1 MELASP
7 PLAGRALVVSYGW
20 WLMPLAVGA
29 GTVVAGVAGPD
40 QVQVPA
46 TFAGVA
52 VTAASAVCVRLLVR
66 ARGQLRRGG
75 EEFRRSRAE
84 LSRQWERH
92 VAGLEGSFGVERSG
106 LRAEL
111 VEQARDFEARLV
123 ELARAHEAGVVAQAG
138 VWEERLAVQRA
149 VVGRLGDVYVPDAL
163 RRLRE
168 GEAIDDILLE
178 VGRDADAGPQLRVEL
193 RKVLRTA
200 LIGVEEEFDRSTSAE
215 QAVISIGSRI
225 HVLTSKL
232 RGRLHEMQGE
242 HGRLPAVARGLMELD
257 QEIGPADCLAASVG
271 VLGGSDRPGRQW
283 QEPQR
288 LLSVVRGG
296 IGRIKDFD
304 RVQVRHLPELGVDGG
319 LVDHLTLI
327 FAHLLDN
334 AARYSP
340 PTEAV
345 VVSGKEVPNGVG
357 IEIQDAGKG
366 LSEEKKREAEQS
378 LAGTSRGPGLGGISE
393 DANLGLRVVGAL
405 ARRYGIRVT
414 FADSPWL
421 GTSVVVVV
429 PHKFF
434 SALPA
439 VVSGP
444 APAPAAVAVAEP
456 VRTVPV
462 DSSGAVDTTPGGLP
476 RRRSIRND
484 LVGPQP
490 GVVVRGQSVAAVPP
504 DASFAGLAAFATA
517 GRESGPPH
525 EIPDRTPA
533 TDRDPARDG
542 DPVTD
547 RTPVTDGAPAMDGAA
562 VTDGAPVA
570 DRPSALDDVP
580 VTDRTAAA
588 DGAPVTDGAP
598 ALDGV
603 PVTNNVPVMDGVPV
617 TDGASAMDRTPV
629 TDGAPALDGAPVTN
643 NVPVTDGASALDGA
657 PVTNNVPVTD
667 GAPVTDRVP
676 VMDGVPALD
685 GAPVADGASVM
696 DRAPVADAVPVVDG
710 VPVLDGVSALGGGG
724 VLDGEMA
731 AVRELNEYRTE
742 ESD

>member
-1 MELASP
+1 MELASS

-20 WLMPLAVGA
+20 WLMPLALGA

-75 EEFRRSRAE
+75 EEFRRSQAE
-84 LSRQWERH
+84 LSRQWEQH
-92 VAGLEGSFGVERSG
+92 VAGLEGSFGAERSG

-111 VEQARDFEARLV
+111 VEQARGFEARLV

-138 VWEERLAVQRA
+138 VWEEQLAVERA
-149 VVGRLGDVYVPDAL
+149 VVGRLGDVYLPDAL
-163 RRLRE
+163 KRLRE

-378 LAGTSRGPGLGGISE
+378 LAGTSRGPGLGGVSE

-434 SALPA
+434 SPLPA

-444 APAPAAVAVAEP
+444 APAAAPAAAAVP

-490 GVVVRGQSVAAVPP
+490 GVAVRGQSVAAVPP

-517 GRESGPPH
+517 GRDSGPPR
-525 EIPDRTPA
+525 ETA
-533 TDRDPARDG
+533 TDRAPVTGGVPVAEGAPVTGGVPVVDGAPARDG
-542 DPVTD
+542 DPVTEGA
-547 RTPVTDGAPAMDGAA
+547 PVTDGAPVAEGAP

-570 DRPSALDDVP
+570 DR
-580 VTDRTAAA
+580 
-588 DGAPVTDGAP
+588 APVTG
-598 ALDGV
+598 GV
-603 PVTNNVPVMDGVPV
+603 PVTNNVPVVDGALVADGVPV
-617 TDGASAMDRTPV
+617 AGGVSAM
-629 TDGAPALDGAPVTN
+629 GG
-643 NVPVTDGASALDGA
+643 VPVG
-657 PVTNNVPVTD
+657 
-667 GAPVTDRVP
+667 
-676 VMDGVPALD
+676 DGVPGLD
-685 GAPVADGASVM
+685 
-696 DRAPVADAVPVVDG
+696 
-710 VPVLDGVSALGGGG
+710 GGG

>member
-7 PLAGRALVVSYGW
+7 PPAARAPVAQYSW
-20 WLMPLAVGA
+20 WLMPVALGA
-29 GTVVAGVAGPD
+29 GTVAALVAGPD
-40 QVQVPA
+40 QVQIPA
-46 TFAGVA
+46 TFAGA
-52 VTAASAVCVRLLVR
+52 AATAASAVCVRLLVR
-66 ARGQLRRGG
+66 ARGQLRHAN
-75 EEFRRSRAE
+75 EHFRTSQAE
-84 LSRQWERH
+84 LSRQWEQH
-92 VAGLEGSFGVERSG
+92 VAGLERNFAAERSG
-106 LRAEL
+106 LNAEL
-111 VEQARDFEARLV
+111 AEQARGFEARLV
-123 ELARAHEAGVVAQAG
+123 EQSQAHESGVAAQG
-138 VWEERLAVQRA
+138 RGWEEQLVLQQA
-149 VVGRLGDVYVPDAL
+149 VVGRLGDSYLPDAL
-163 RRLRE
+163 KRLRD
-168 GEAIDDILLE
+168 GEAIDDLLLE
-178 VGRDADAGPQLRVEL
+178 VGRDTDAGPELRAEL

-242 HGRLPAVARGLMELD
+242 HGRLPAVAQGLMELD
-257 QEIGPADCLAASVG
+257 QEIGPADCLAASIG

-378 LAGTSRGPGLGGISE
+378 LAGTSKGPGLGGISE

-434 SALPA
+434 SQLPA
-439 VVSGP
+439 TVTEQAPIAVA
-444 APAPAAVAVAEP
+444 APAPEP
-456 VRTVPV
+456 VRT
-462 DSSGAVDTTPGGLP
+462 GAVETAEALDTTPGGLP

-484 LVGPQP
+484 IAGPQP
-490 GVVVRGQSVAAVPP
+490 DAADRKETVAPVPP

-517 GRESGPPH
+517 GRASGPPR
-525 EIPDRTPA
+525 ETT
-533 TDRDPARDG
+533 TDRDAA
-542 DPVTD
+542 
-547 RTPVTDGAPAMDGAA
+547 TDGE
-562 VTDGAPVA
+562 T
-570 DRPSALDDVP
+570 
-580 VTDRTAAA
+580 T
-588 DGAPVTDGAP
+588 
-598 ALDGV
+598 
-603 PVTNNVPVMDGVPV
+603 
-617 TDGASAMDRTPV
+617 
-629 TDGAPALDGAPVTN
+629 
-643 NVPVTDGASALDGA
+643 
-657 PVTNNVPVTD
+657 
-667 GAPVTDRVP
+667 
-676 VMDGVPALD
+676 
-685 GAPVADGASVM
+685 
-696 DRAPVADAVPVVDG
+696 
-710 VPVLDGVSALGGGG
+710 
-724 VLDGEMA
+724 
-731 AVRELNEYRTE
+731 AVREFNEHRTE